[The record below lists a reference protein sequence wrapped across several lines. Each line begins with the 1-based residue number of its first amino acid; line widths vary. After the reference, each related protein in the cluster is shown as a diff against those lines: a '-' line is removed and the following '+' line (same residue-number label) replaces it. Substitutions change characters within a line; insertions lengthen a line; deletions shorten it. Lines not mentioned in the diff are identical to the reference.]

1 MNATSSD
8 HGGLKYFSGDSEDQK
23 EYRRWK
29 AWVQAK
35 MLTLDKMPKEARGA
49 YVFTLLSGK
58 ALECVEHLEPSKYQ
72 TADGEKVLFELLDA
86 RFPQKEMSDEMSETL
101 TEIFNLKIHEG
112 ESLKAWISRASEMFD
127 RCLRKTN
134 VSFPE
139 EAKGW
144 LILHRSGLSNEQK
157 AVCLARSLGVL
168 KREEVGKAMRSCYPE
183 YVGSKKSHSGAAVV
197 ETDFMEPDLQQAVD
211 SAEEFHDV
219 EQFLAEH
226 ELGEALDDSE
236 CFEETEVAEALA
248 ASWKD
253 KRQELNR
260 LQKARRFSQ
269 ATDVRRSFRVEVE
282 ELKKKTKCHR
292 CGQIGHWARD
302 CRQGGK
308 AKGKGAKGG
317 DRPRESGAAVVV
329 EETPEFFVAMV
340 QSHMTI
346 LERLRL
352 KRVASTFEV
361 DGGPAATECLLVSS
375 PGFGVIDSGCGRTII
390 GKDTLASFQKLWK
403 DRAVP
408 LPVAEPEENHFR
420 FGNGNKEV
428 SSEVVPMP
436 VNIAGRTGV
445 IRAAVVQGRAPL
457 LISRS
462 ALQKLKAVLDF
473 DQCRM
478 TLFDGACHVP
488 LQINICR
495 TICD

>member
-211 SAEEFHDV
+211 SAEEFHV
-219 EQFLAEH
+219 QH
-226 ELGEALDDSE
+226 
-236 CFEETEVAEALA
+236 
-248 ASWKD
+248 
-253 KRQELNR
+253 
-260 LQKARRFSQ
+260 QKAS
-269 ATDVRRSFRVEVE
+269 
-282 ELKKKTKCHR
+282 
-292 CGQIGHWARD
+292 
-302 CRQGGK
+302 
-308 AKGKGAKGG
+308 
-317 DRPRESGAAVVV
+317 
-329 EETPEFFVAMV
+329 
-340 QSHMTI
+340 
-346 LERLRL
+346 
-352 KRVASTFEV
+352 
-361 DGGPAATECLLVSS
+361 
-375 PGFGVIDSGCGRTII
+375 
-390 GKDTLASFQKLWK
+390 
-403 DRAVP
+403 
-408 LPVAEPEENHFR
+408 
-420 FGNGNKEV
+420 
-428 SSEVVPMP
+428 
-436 VNIAGRTGV
+436 
-445 IRAAVVQGRAPL
+445 
-457 LISRS
+457 
-462 ALQKLKAVLDF
+462 
-473 DQCRM
+473 
-478 TLFDGACHVP
+478 LFC
-488 LQINICR
+488 NTC
-495 TICD
+495 